1 MSDPQVL
8 DVAEWSRLEIHADGK
23 LAGFVAYRLEPGRI
37 TFTHTQID
45 EGFEGRGLGSRLVR
59 GALDA
64 ARARGLAVLPE
75 CPFVRGWIQKHE
87 DYADLVLESE
97 RARFGL

>member
-1 MSDPQVL
+1 MSNRQVL
-8 DVAEWSRLEIHADGK
+8 DVAERFRFEIHADGE
-23 LAGFVAYRLEPGRI
+23 LAGFVKYRLEPGRI
-37 TFTHTQID
+37 TFIHTKID
-45 EGFEGRGLGSRLVR
+45 EAFEGQGLGSALVR

-87 DYADLVLESE
+87 DYADLVPESE